1 MDQLSNYIVLCNKGT
16 MEQKIYERQI
26 SKLSTAFRVVDEH
39 QIDRHYNF
47 KCQEELYEFQPNTQP
62 KSTLNLPKV
71 PILNYFKK
79 FIFLLII
86 FKYFM

>member
-1 MDQLSNYIVLCNKGT
+1 

-39 QIDRHYNF
+39 QIDRHFNL
-47 KCQEELYEFQPNTQP
+47 KCQEELYEFDPNTTKP

-71 PILNYFKK
+71 PNLNIFKK
-79 FIFLLII
+79 CLFL
-86 FKYFM
+86 FD